1 MRTHRKRY
9 CRITPALIAL
19 ALAVMWPALP
29 AAAVPVQGQFI
40 NDTTHCDNPPDTA
53 LSHELGDAAVFPI
66 NEQLIITVSLVAQ
79 TVCVPDDGLPN
90 EYDVRMVNIGTITWK
105 DVFFVVDDGVNF
117 ALGNYD
123 GWVQDL
129 NSPGFTEAFR
139 IDALGGNNNLY
150 FETKASDG
158 LLEPGEAWSF
168 YVTNFNSPFGGG
180 PRFDSVGNF
189 SFSSPSGPPSNAS
202 ILANPVP
209 EPATMALLGLG
220 GLGVLRRRRNK

>member
-1 MRTHRKRY
+1 MRTNRKR
-9 CRITPALIAL
+9 CRRITPALIAL
-19 ALAVMWPALP
+19 VLAAMLPALP
-29 AAAVPVQGQFI
+29 AAAMPVQGQFI

-53 LSHELGDAAVFPI
+53 LSDELGDAAVFPI
-66 NEQLIITVSLVAQ
+66 NEQLVITVSLVAK

-105 DVFFVVDDGVNF
+105 DVFFVVDAGVNF

-129 NSPGFTEAFR
+129 NNPGFTEAFR
-139 IDALGGNNNLY
+139 IDALGSNNNLY
-150 FETKASDG
+150 FETKTSDG

-168 YVTNFNSPFGGG
+168 YITNFNAAGG
-180 PRFDSVGNF
+180 PRFDSVGQF
-189 SFSSPSGPPSNAS
+189 SVSSAWGSQSNAS

-220 GLGVLRRRRNK
+220 GLSALRRRRNK